1 MEDIV
6 AFLQTLT
13 YWHWFALGAG
23 LLILEIFTP
32 TFYLIWPGI
41 AAVIVGVVLLAIPDL
56 GWEISLIV
64 FGIVSLASIVV
75 WHSVFRQAR
84 TGEVEQ
90 SSLNQRAR
98 SYMGRKVVVAETFR
112 GGSGPIF
119 LDDTRWQ
126 AINEAGSD
134 LTPGAVVE
142 IVGSDGAVFRV
153 RPV

>member
-1 MEDIV
+1 MAEV
-6 AFLQTLT
+6 VTYLETLT

-41 AAVIVGVVLLAIPDL
+41 AAVIVGLVLAVAPDI
-56 GWEISLIV
+56 GWEVSLTI
-64 FGIVSLASIVV
+64 FGVLSLASIVV

-84 TGEVEQ
+84 TGEVEAT
-90 SSLNQRAR
+90 SLNQRAR
-98 SYMGRKVVVAETFR
+98 RYMGRRVVVAEAFR
-112 GGSGPIF
+112 GGSGPIL

-126 AINEAGSD
+126 AINESGSD
-134 LTPGAVVE
+134 LAPGALVE